1 MMHPTCDA
9 RQLVGSAFPHH
20 RPMIDDSE
28 LVGGD
33 GRADGAKTMD
43 NRRRV
48 RDAGRRGTGHKDG
61 DMGTPSSRHT
71 ASGSTNR
78 RSPGCL
84 ALALITN
91 RHTRHVKRKI
101 LELTKSCWTSSW
113 SVRRKHGLDSA
124 KWSISQRR
132 PPISQTTSVHPVWCS
147 SP

>member
-48 RDAGRRGTGHKDG
+48 RDAGRRGTGQKTGTWNAVVPSHCVRVHKP
-61 DMGTPSSRHT
+61 TI
-71 ASGSTNR
+71 A
-78 RSPGCL
+78 
-84 ALALITN
+84 
-91 RHTRHVKRKI
+91 
-101 LELTKSCWTSSW
+101 
-113 SVRRKHGLDSA
+113 GLFGVGIDNQQAHSA
-124 KWSISQRR
+124 CKKKN
-132 PPISQTTSVHPVWCS
+132 P
-147 SP
+147 